1 VEIQVEHLTRVEG
14 HGNLL
19 ARVVEGRVEEAL
31 FRVVEANRF
40 FEGIL
45 RGHDAEEVAH
55 IASRICGICAISH
68 SCASLLASER
78 ALGIEVSEQTAL
90 LRRLIMNAEV
100 ISSHALHV
108 YFLAAPDFLG
118 LPSVFP
124 LVQDNPELVKLAFRV
139 KKTGYD
145 LGEAVVGRHTHPV
158 SAVPGGFTEAPKAW
172 DLERMR
178 ERLVALRPDLEATV
192 DLYRGLAIPEF
203 ARPTEYVS
211 LHRHDHYSF
220 YGGEIISSEG
230 SVIAAQDYG
239 EAIREFVVTGTSA
252 KHARWNRDTY
262 MVGALARANNN
273 WAQLRPEAQQAAEAL
288 GLRVPCHNPFL
299 ITVAQVVEL
308 IHCTE
313 DSIALIDELL
323 TRGLDPQH
331 EPELTP
337 RAGRGVGVVEAPRG
351 LLIHDYTYD
360 ARGRCTAANCI
371 IPTNQNLAN
380 LNADLRAYLP
390 RVANQPE
397 DEIRLK
403 LEMLVR
409 AYDPCIS
416 CSTH

>member
-14 HGNLL
+14 HGSLH
-19 ARVVEGRVEEAL
+19 ARVVDGRVEEVS

-68 SCASLLASER
+68 SCASLQASER
-78 ALGIEVSEQTAL
+78 ALGIEVSEQTTL

-108 YFLAAPDFLG
+108 YFLAAPDFLKR
-118 LPSVFP
+118 PSVLP
-124 LVQDNPELVKLAFRV
+124 LIGENPELVKLAFRV
-139 KKTGYD
+139 KKAGYD

-158 SAVPGGFTEAPKAW
+158 SAVPGGFTEAPKPW

-178 ERLVALRPDLEATV
+178 GRLVTLRPDLEATV
-192 DLYRGLAIPEF
+192 ELFGKLEVPQF

-220 YGGEIISSEG
+220 YGGEIVSSEG
-230 SVIAAQDYG
+230 ASVDAQDYLD
-239 EAIREFVVTGTSA
+239 AIRESVVAGNYA
-252 KHARWNRDTY
+252 KLARWNRDTY
-262 MVGALARANNN
+262 MAGALARVNNN
-273 WAQLRPEAQQAAEAL
+273 WRQLHPAAQEAMEAL
-288 GLRVPCHNPFL
+288 GLRPPCHHPFR
-299 ITVAQVVEL
+299 ITAAQVVEL
-308 IHCTE
+308 VHCAE
-313 DSIALIDELL
+313 DSIALIEQLL
-323 TRGLDPQH
+323 ARGIEPQQ
-331 EPELTP
+331 EPEITP

-360 ARGRCTAANCI
+360 EEGRCTAANCI
-371 IPTNQNLAN
+371 IPTNQNAAN
-380 LNADLRAYLP
+380 INADLQAYLP
-390 RVANQPE
+390 QILDLPE
-397 DEIRLK
+397 HEVKLR

-416 CSTH
+416 CSVH